1 MQGAQPVQVQI
12 ETQGAVPEG
21 MPELAIAK
29 VDSVLRLAT
38 EPVLQVRVTLTM
50 AADAAVALPAVA
62 RVNVDLD
69 GRLVRAQAAGETM
82 RESVEHM
89 ASRLRVRL
97 ERSARNW
104 EARRGGRPADAPG
117 EWRHQSIPAHHPSY
131 FPRPAEGRQVIRR
144 RSYAAGRK
152 TPEEALADLN
162 LLDYDFYLFTDELT
176 GHDSVIYRVAHGY
189 RLAQAQ
195 LPRPRRPL
203 PPAMTQTRQPAP
215 RLTVSGAI
223 ARLEALGHEFL
234 FFVDTDTRRGCL
246 IYHRY
251 DGHYGL
257 IVPADMPQ

>member
-1 MQGAQPVQVQI
+1 MKGTQPVQVQI

-29 VDSVLRLAT
+29 VDSLLRLAA
-38 EPVLQVRVTLTM
+38 EPVLHVRVMLTM
-50 AADAAVALPAVA
+50 AADPAVALPAVA

-69 GRLVRAQAAGETM
+69 GRLVRAQAAGRTM

-89 ASRLRVRL
+89 ASRLRARL
-97 ERSARNW
+97 ERSTRNW
-104 EARRGGRPADAPG
+104 EARRGSRPADAPG

-131 FPRPAEGRQVIRR
+131 FPRPAEERQVIRR
-144 RSYAAGRK
+144 RSHAAGRK

-203 PPAMTQTRQPAP
+203 PPAMTQTSQPAP

-223 ARLEALGHEFL
+223 ARLEALGLEFL

-257 IVPADMPQ
+257 IVPADIPQ